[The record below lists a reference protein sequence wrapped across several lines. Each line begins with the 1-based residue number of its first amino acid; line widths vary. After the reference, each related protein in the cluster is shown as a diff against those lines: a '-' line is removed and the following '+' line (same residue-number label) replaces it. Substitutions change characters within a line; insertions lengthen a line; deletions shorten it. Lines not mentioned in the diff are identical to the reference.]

1 MRNFKRIISFAL
13 VLVLTLSN
21 TMWAKP
27 LGEVVKEKKIRISSD
42 NLDIV
47 ALSLSG
53 KKIDNFTIKTKELPE
68 LRVFDNFPIKDV
80 QLMKL
85 KVENELKEILFVQL
99 NSDNKDI
106 IEKLKKTIQE
116 YKKVLEN
123 KNYVDNF
130 IKNEDDSKVIRVENK
145 DGGTPLV
152 PLTPAEE
159 IKPDIPL
166 TPLTPAEEIEPDKKD
181 EGTPLV
187 PLTPAEEVEPD
198 KKDEG
203 TPLVP
208 LTPAEEVEPDKKDEG
223 TPLVPLT
230 PAEEVEPDKK
240 DEGTPLVPLTPAKEI
255 EPDIPLTP
263 LTPAE
268 EVEPDKKE
276 EGTPLVPLTP
286 AEEVEPDKKDEGTPL
301 VPLTPAEEIEPDKKD
316 EGTPLVP
323 LTPAEEIEPDIPLT
337 PLEPAEEVEPD
348 NHTPR
353 TRDFN
358 SGKMMNEAEFRA
370 KFLELINAER
380 AKLGRAPLTYNEA
393 LKKGTDLRSSEMAE
407 FGYLRSGENLDK
419 KHTRPDG
426 ESSFRTAFDYLENYE
441 TTKGGNLGENILLQ
455 GFASREYNKD
465 AKHHDENLEGEYTV
479 EEFLSNPTLVAKS
492 LFEQWKHSQG
502 HYDNMMHENY
512 KSFWVSAK
520 LGDGYKEKDG
530 TKDKD
535 YTVLI
540 GTTVFDVFDQS
551 EYEKFNKNKE
561 EQLVEEQPV
570 EEKPV
575 EEKPVEE
582 QPIEQPVEQP
592 VEQPEEQ
599 PVEENTEEEQPV
611 EANTEEQPEETQKAA

>member
-268 EVEPDKKE
+268 EVEPDKK
-276 EGTPLVPLTP
+276 
-286 AEEVEPDKKDEGTPL
+286 
-301 VPLTPAEEIEPDKKD
+301 D

-575 EEKPVEE
+575 EE

-599 PVEENTEEEQPV
+599 PEEENTEEEQPV